1 MIRYLTIAILVLVL
15 YTFFDVA
22 RTDQDKI
29 RSGPKWAWLI
39 SIILFEMVGVIAWFA
54 FGRPKNN
61 RGPKPGKK
69 KIIPPDDDPDFLRK
83 I

>member
-1 MIRYLTIAILVLVL
+1 
-15 YTFFDVA
+15 
-22 RTDQDKI
+22 
-29 RSGPKWAWLI
+29 
-39 SIILFEMVGVIAWFA
+39 MVGVIAWFA